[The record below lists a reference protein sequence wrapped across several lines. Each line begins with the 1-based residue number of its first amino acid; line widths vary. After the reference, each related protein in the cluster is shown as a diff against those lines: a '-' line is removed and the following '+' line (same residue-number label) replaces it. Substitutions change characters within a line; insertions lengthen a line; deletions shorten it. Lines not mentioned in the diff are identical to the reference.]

1 MAVNHDPTIRG
12 LTTEPR
18 GFTGFKIKGL
28 TKHLLIVSG
37 NAIVTILKRSLL
49 VNIVNIRMVT
59 VFIVT
64 DQDIWQI
71 SSVTILN

>member
-12 LTTEPR
+12 VSLQADSP
-18 GFTGFKIKGL
+18 FKIKGL
-28 TKHLLIVSG
+28 NKHLFIVSG

-59 VFIVT
+59 VFMVT
-64 DQDIWQI
+64 DQEIWQM
-71 SSVTILN
+71 SNQLPS